1 MMTQPPDKTTALRD
15 DPALIEQARRDPE
28 AFAALYRRYL
38 TPVYRYLYSR
48 LGSIHDAE
56 DITSQVFIET
66 LEGLS
71 TNHYRAG
78 GCFSAWLFTIA
89 RRRLVDF
96 YRQRP
101 TAPLDEI
108 PSAEPS
114 LLVALEKSD
123 DLKHLARLLAQLDEE
138 KQELLR
144 LRFSAGLSFAEI
156 AKLENRPHKKPHKD
170 RGLTRRGL
178 TRSEAAVKMALYRA
192 LDWLHE
198 HWEAENG

>member
-1 MMTQPPDKTTALRD
+1 MTNLPD
-15 DPALIEQARRDPE
+15 DPALIENARLDPE

-48 LGSIHDAE
+48 LGSVHDAE
-56 DITSQVFIET
+56 DITTQVFIET

-71 TNHYRAG
+71 ANHYRAG

-101 TAPLDEI
+101 TASLDEI
-108 PSAEPS
+108 QSAEPG
-114 LLVALEKSD
+114 LLAVLEKSD
-123 DLKHLARLLAQLDEE
+123 DLKRLTHLLVQLDEE

-144 LRFSAGLSFAEI
+144 LRFSAGLGFAEI
-156 AKLENRPHKKPHKD
+156 ARLEN
-170 RGLTRRGL
+170 
-178 TRSEAAVKMALYRA
+178 RSEAAVKMALYRSLA
-192 LDWLHE
+192 WLRE

>member
-1 MMTQPPDKTTALRD
+1 MTNPTD

-48 LGSIHDAE
+48 LGSVHDAE
-56 DITSQVFIET
+56 DITTQVFIDA

-71 TNHYRAG
+71 ANLYRAG

-101 TAPLDEI
+101 TNPLGPTICQANRTGADLCEI
-108 PSAEPS
+108 PSAEPG
-114 LLVALEKSD
+114 LLAALEKSD
-123 DLKHLARLLAQLDEE
+123 DLKRLTHLLAQLDEE

-144 LRFSAGLSFAEI
+144 LRFSAGLGFSEI
-156 AKLENRPHKKPHKD
+156 ALLEN
-170 RGLTRRGL
+170 
-178 TRSEAAVKMALYRA
+178 RSEAAVKMALYRA
-192 LDWLHE
+192 LDWLRE

>member
-1 MMTQPPDKTTALRD
+1 MTNLPDRPTASRDRTTASRD
-15 DPALIEQARRDPE
+15 DPALIEQARHNSD

-48 LGSIHDAE
+48 LGSVHDAE
-56 DITSQVFIET
+56 DITTQVFIDA
-66 LEGLS
+66 LEGLYA
-71 TNHYRAG
+71 NHYRAG

-101 TAPLDEI
+101 AVPLDDI
-108 PSAEPS
+108 PSAEPG
-114 LLVALEKSD
+114 LLIALEKSD
-123 DLKHLARLLAQLDEE
+123 DLKRLTHLLAQLDEE

-156 AKLENRPHKKPHKD
+156 ALLEGKPHKD
-170 RGLTRRGL
+170 RGLTRN
-178 TRSEAAVKMALYRA
+178 EAAVKMALYRT
-192 LDWLHE
+192 LDWLRE